1 MKSALKSTA
10 LTTTC
15 LACKQVHRWAHCTE
29 LLHTH
34 TVELHGLL
42 SCMHEY
48 YQYSERVAIL
58 HSLHMRSEHVVSQE
72 LHSTDYTQAR
82 CKKIRD
88 QGVKLMWSC
97 RPNLWPPA
105 MKRQDTV
112 LRFRLLASRFSFQL
126 MWVWAGIMLLGLGTM
141 HYKQI
146 NGEKVKCEG
155 ILKYFIFW
163 YLIVSLTTFIQIL
176 KKIWCQM
183 QRLQQSL
190 LTGCTS
196 LVWTR

>member
-1 MKSALKSTA
+1 MRQMQRLVVRVRPCTHTDSAVVFSTLQSSFNNILAMKSALKSTA

-15 LACKQVHRWAHCTE
+15 LACKRVHRWAHCTE

-34 TVELHGLL
+34 IVELHGLL

-82 CKKIRD
+82 CKKVRD

-97 RPNLWPPA
+97 R
-105 MKRQDTV
+105 
-112 LRFRLLASRFSFQL
+112 
-126 MWVWAGIMLLGLGTM
+126 
-141 HYKQI
+141 
-146 NGEKVKCEG
+146 
-155 ILKYFIFW
+155 
-163 YLIVSLTTFIQIL
+163 LTFD
-176 KKIWCQM
+176 
-183 QRLQQSL
+183 LQQ
-190 LTGCTS
+190 
-196 LVWTR
+196 